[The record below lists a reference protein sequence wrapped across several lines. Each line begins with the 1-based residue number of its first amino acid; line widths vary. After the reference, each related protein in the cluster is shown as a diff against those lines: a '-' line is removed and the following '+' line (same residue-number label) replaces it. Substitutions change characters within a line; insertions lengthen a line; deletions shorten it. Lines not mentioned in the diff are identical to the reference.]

1 MHIDVS
7 DSIEEVLNRTQYIL
21 NNDINYPDTPC
32 CIYQI
37 QNVGNMAVVFMDP
50 SKRV

>member
-7 DSIEEVLNRTQYIL
+7 DNIERVLNRTQYIL
-21 NNDINYPDTPC
+21 NNDINNPDAP

-37 QNVGNMAVVFMDP
+37 GNMAVVFMDP
-50 SKRV
+50 SKHV